1 MYSLLYLCRDLSF
14 NNLIGPIP
22 KTFNQLAKVDFMY
35 LMGNMLT
42 GVVPKY
48 ILESN
53 KIVRRVH
60 PCLKHNFPCS
70 ASSDQYRYS
79 MHINCGGKELNI
91 GNTKYEADI
100 EAKGASMF
108 YTGPGQY
115 WAFSST
121 GNFMDN
127 DVVSDVYIKTNT
139 SALSNV
145 SADSSELYRT
155 ARVSPLSLTYYGLCL
170 GNGNYTVKLHFAEII
185 FTNYS
190 SLNSLGRRIFDV
202 YIQGKLVLK
211 HFSIQDEA
219 GGTGIPIVKNF
230 TAPVT
235 SNTLKIQFYW
245 AGRGTTGIP
254 VRGFYGPII
263 SAISVDPNKLFGWD
277 FGFITITC
285 PVAITYPAEERV
297 AGRQLSLRIKA
308 FVLQERGNLLE
319 LVDPNLGSEYSSEE
333 AMAMLNVAL
342 LCTNAS
348 PTLRPMMS
356 QVVSMLEG
364 RTEVQDLLSDA
375 GFLATTSKYKAIRNH
390 FWQHPSQTQ
399 SLSTGGP
406 STDYSNIEIKMTDL
420 PLRSSPVS
428 V

>member
-14 NNLIGPIP
+14 NNLTGPIP

-53 KIVRRVH
+53 KIVDVSYNNFTWESSGPIECPRGSVSRVH
-60 PCLKHNFPCS
+60 SCLKHNFPCS
-70 ASSDQYRYS
+70 ASSGQSSMQKLLYAIDTSFIKFVHKSSSELSILTDRYS

-127 DVVSDVYIKTNT
+127 DVVSDVYIQTNT

-263 SAISVDPNKLFGWD
+263 SAISVDPSKLLISLSF
-277 FGFITITC
+277 FLAVARLLNFKP
-285 PVAITYPAEERV
+285 PVLNGKKHCVMVV
-297 AGRQLSLRIKA
+297 AGTLASSLLL
-308 FVLQERGNLLE
+308 VLLLLLILRRKGWLGGN
-319 LVDPNLGSEYSSEE
+319 
-333 AMAMLNVAL
+333 
-342 LCTNAS
+342 
-348 PTLRPMMS
+348 
-356 QVVSMLEG
+356 
-364 RTEVQDLLSDA
+364 
-375 GFLATTSKYKAIRNH
+375 
-390 FWQHPSQTQ
+390 
-399 SLSTGGP
+399 
-406 STDYSNIEIKMTDL
+406 
-420 PLRSSPVS
+420 VS
-428 V
+428 VDKGNQNKRTQGQPAKEMPPAKKNSRRFYRMQSPYLLI